1 MARDVALLLTPSGI
15 RRYVPTSLAALG
27 RDETYLEGVIAD
39 EPGILGL
46 ESKSSG
52 IYGPFQAF
60 RQTTFATPQGRSI
73 RPDIVFLSA
82 SGHPVVVEVKLL
94 SNPELRDRRVIAQVV
109 DYASAFAA
117 MDEQGLL
124 SVFRGSSTDIDSWP
138 ALMARLFPDEE
149 PEELAHEFVRRF
161 STGEIKLIIACDQAP
176 VGLRE
181 TVESVTILNAMAFE
195 LSVVEVRPYSVEGDE
210 NVLFLAQP
218 RVETEIVARTSVTVT
233 YEAGV
238 ARPGVSVTVDS
249 PRKVEEAVRESQSGL
264 GRRKRNTVVD
274 AAIPLV
280 DERLTDLV
288 GQKRVRPAFGWKG
301 FAIGTELHI
310 EDIGR
315 GHFGVGFRDLARD
328 ATTRDDGRIYVSIF
342 ANKKSSHERLVALAR
357 DRVGAEMKALEG
369 QEDVGTNWITWN
381 FARPIPPET
390 EWTPESIADY
400 VARWFRL
407 LADRLPVR
415 AAD

>member
-1 MARDVALLLTPSGI
+1 
-15 RRYVPTSLAALG
+15 
-27 RDETYLEGVIAD
+27 
-39 EPGILGL
+39 
-46 ESKSSG
+46 
-52 IYGPFQAF
+52 
-60 RQTTFATPQGRSI
+60 
-73 RPDIVFLSA
+73 
-82 SGHPVVVEVKLL
+82 
-94 SNPELRDRRVIAQVV
+94 
-109 DYASAFAA
+109 

-149 PEELAHEFVRRF
+149 PEELAHAFVRRF

-181 TVESVTILNAMAFE
+181 TVEGVTVLNAMAFD
-195 LSVVEVRPYSVEGDE
+195 LSVVEVRPYSVECDE

-249 PRKVEEAVRESQSGL
+249 PRKVEEAVLESRGRGL
-264 GRRKRNTVVD
+264 GRRKRETVVD

-280 DERLTDLV
+280 DERLADLV
-288 GQKRVRPAFGWKG
+288 GQKRVGRAFGWKG
-301 FAIGTELHI
+301 FAIGTPLHI
-310 EDIGR
+310 EGIGR
-315 GHFGVGFRDLARD
+315 GQFGVGFRDIARD
-328 ATTRDDGRIYVSIF
+328 PNIHRDDGLIYVSVH
-342 ANKKSSHERLVALAR
+342 ANNKSSIDRLVALVR
-357 DRVGAEMKALEG
+357 DRVGTEMTRQGGE
-369 QEDVGTNWITWN
+369 EDVGPSWFHWN
-381 FARPIPPET
+381 FARPMPPET

-415 AAD
+415 AG